1 MSNVVIVEAAR
12 TPIGRRRGALSG
24 LHPAPLLGH
33 VQQAVLD
40 RAGVAATDVG
50 QIVGGCVTQA
60 GEQSNNVT
68 RQAWLHAG
76 LPYSTA
82 ATTIDCA
89 CGSSQ
94 QAVHMVAGLIA
105 SGQIDA
111 GIGCGVEAMSRVFLG
126 QAVTPDTGSPY
137 PDDWTIDMGDQFTS
151 AQRIAELRGITRA
164 DVDAFGLESQR
175 RAARAW
181 SEGRFDR
188 EVVPLKAPVFG
199 ADGVPTGETTLVSR
213 DQGLRETTAEALAGL
228 KPVIDGHVHTAGN
241 SSQISDGAAAVLL
254 TSEARARE
262 LGLRPRA
269 RIVASTMVG
278 ADPYFHLDGPIDA
291 TRAVLERAGMSLP
304 DIDLVEINEAF
315 ASVVL
320 SWAAV
325 HGADLDKVNVNGG
338 AIALGHP
345 VGSTGARLLTTAL
358 HELERTDRGT
368 ALVTMCA
375 GGALS
380 TATVLER
387 I

>member
-12 TPIGRRRGALSG
+12 TPIGRRRGQLAG
-24 LHPAPLLGH
+24 VHPAVLLGAA
-33 VQQAVLD
+33 QKAVLD
-40 RAGVAATDVG
+40 RTGVPADQIG
-50 QIVGGCVTQA
+50 QLVGGLVTQV

-68 RQAWLHAG
+68 RNAWLHAG
-76 LPYSTA
+76 LPHTTA

-111 GIGCGVEAMSRVFLG
+111 GIGCGVEVMSRVFLG
-126 QAVTPDTGSPY
+126 QALAPGTGMPY
-137 PDDWTIDMGDQFTS
+137 PDDWSLDLPDQFV
-151 AQRIAELRGITRA
+151 AAERIAEKRGIKRG
-164 DVDAFGLESQR
+164 DVDALGLRSQQ
-175 RAARAW
+175 RAAQAW
-181 SEGRFDR
+181 AEGRFDR
-188 EVVPLKAPVFG
+188 EIVPVEAPVVTKEG
-199 ADGVPTGETTLVSR
+199 EPTGEIATVTH
-213 DQGLRETTAEALAGL
+213 DGGLRETTAEGLAALR
-228 KPVIDGHVHTAGN
+228 PVVEGGVHTAGN

-254 TSEARARE
+254 MSEDKAKS

-269 RIVASTMVG
+269 RIVSSGMVG
-278 ADPYFHLDGPIDA
+278 SEPYYHLDGPIDS
-291 TRAVLERAGMSLP
+291 TRDVLAKSGMSLS

-320 SWAAV
+320 SWAQV
-325 HGADLDKVNVNGG
+325 LDADMDKVNVNGG

-345 VGSTGARLLTTAL
+345 VGSTGSRLITSAL
-358 HELERTDRGT
+358 HELERSDRST

-380 TATVLER
+380 TATIIER

>member
-12 TPIGRRRGALSG
+12 TPIGRRRGQLAG
-24 LHPAPLLGH
+24 VHPAVLLGAA
-33 VQQAVLD
+33 QKALLD
-40 RAGVAATDVG
+40 RTGLPAG
-50 QIVGGCVTQA
+50 QIGQLVGGAVTQA

-76 LPYSTA
+76 LPYTAA

-111 GIGCGVEAMSRVFLG
+111 GIGCGVEVMSRVFLG
-126 QAVTPDTGSPY
+126 QANAPGTGNPY
-137 PDDWTIDMGDQFTS
+137 PADWSIDMGDQFTS
-151 AQRIAELRGITRA
+151 AERIAANRGITRA

-175 RAARAW
+175 RAANAW
-181 SEGRFDR
+181 AEGRFDR
-188 EVVPLKAPVFG
+188 EIVPVDAPVVTKG
-199 ADGVPTGETTLVSR
+199 GEPTGEVATVTR
-213 DQGLRETTAEALAGL
+213 DGGLRDTSADALAGL
-228 KPVIDGHVHTAGN
+228 KPVIEGGIHTAGN
-241 SSQISDGAAAVLL
+241 SSQVSDGAAAVLL
-254 TSEARARE
+254 MSEDKARE
-262 LGLRPRA
+262 AGLRPRA
-269 RIVASTMVG
+269 RILASTLVG
-278 ADPYFHLDGPIDA
+278 SDPYYHLDGPIDS
-291 TRAVLERAGMSLP
+291 TRAVLDRTGMSLS

-320 SWAAV
+320 SWAQV
-325 HGADLDKVNVNGG
+325 HKADLSKVNVNGG

-345 VGSTGARLLTTAL
+345 VGSTGARLITSAL
-358 HELERTDRGT
+358 HELERSNRST
-368 ALVTMCA
+368 ALITMCA

-380 TATVLER
+380 TATVIER

>member
-12 TPIGRRRGALSG
+12 TPIGRRRGQLAG
-24 LHPAPLLGH
+24 VHPAVLLGAA
-33 VQQAVLD
+33 QKAVLD
-40 RAGVAATDVG
+40 RTGLPAG
-50 QIVGGCVTQA
+50 QIGQLVGGAVTQA

-76 LPYSTA
+76 LPYTAA

-111 GIGCGVEAMSRVFLG
+111 GIGCGVEVMSRVFLG
-126 QAVTPDTGSPY
+126 QANAPGTGNPY
-137 PDDWTIDMGDQFTS
+137 PADWSIDMGDQFTS
-151 AQRIAELRGITRA
+151 AERIAANRGITRA

-175 RAARAW
+175 RAANAW
-181 SEGRFDR
+181 AEGRFDR
-188 EVVPLKAPVFG
+188 EIVPVDAPVVTK
-199 ADGVPTGETTLVSR
+199 DGESTGEVATVTR
-213 DQGLRETTAEALAGL
+213 DGGLRDTSADALAGL
-228 KPVIDGHVHTAGN
+228 KPVIEGGIHTAGN
-241 SSQISDGAAAVLL
+241 SSQVSDGAAAVLL
-254 TSEARARE
+254 MSEDKARE
-262 LGLRPRA
+262 AGLRPRA
-269 RIVASTMVG
+269 RILASTLVG
-278 ADPYFHLDGPIDA
+278 SDPYYHLDGPIDS
-291 TRAVLERAGMSLP
+291 TRAVLDRTGMSLS

-320 SWAAV
+320 SWAQV
-325 HGADLDKVNVNGG
+325 HKADMSKVNVNGG

-345 VGSTGARLLTTAL
+345 VGSTGARLITSAL
-358 HELERTDRGT
+358 HELERSNRST
-368 ALVTMCA
+368 ALITMCA

-380 TATVLER
+380 TATVIER